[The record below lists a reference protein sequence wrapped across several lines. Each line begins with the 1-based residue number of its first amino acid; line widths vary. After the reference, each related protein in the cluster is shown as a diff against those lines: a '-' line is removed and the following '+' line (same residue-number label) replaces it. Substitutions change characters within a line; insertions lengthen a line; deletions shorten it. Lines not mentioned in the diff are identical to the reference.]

1 MRKSCCLLFILHEFF
16 KKRLTKSCDLIYN
29 YFTIILIYRV
39 GLNMFKSMTAFSRC
53 RKSVE
58 GKDITVE
65 IKSVNNRFFDCTVKI
80 SRMYS
85 FLEDK
90 GRLHLG
96 IVPSSWFLICLFI
109 VNIFFYSVIDQ
120 NFAAA

>member
-1 MRKSCCLLFILHEFF
+1 
-16 KKRLTKSCDLIYN
+16 
-29 YFTIILIYRV
+29 
-39 GLNMFKSMTAFSRC
+39 MFKSMTAFSRC

-90 GRLHLG
+90 VKQYLQQKG
-96 IVPSSWFLICLFI
+96 ISRGKIDV
-109 VNIFFYSVIDQ
+109 SVTIDLTEQ
-120 NFAAA
+120 